1 VRERVCVF
9 ICEGQREIV
18 VLPSFSN
25 YARVNLG
32 AMKQKEKCLV
42 GLCVRAHKLTRLN
55 TYDHSKTRDNI
66 SELKKEKRKE
76 KAY

>member
-1 VRERVCVF
+1 VRERVCVL

-32 AMKQKEKCLV
+32 AMKQKEKVFGGAVSESTQIDTFKHL
-42 GLCVRAHKLTRLN
+42 RSFQN
-55 TYDHSKTRDNI
+55 TGQHF
-66 SELKKEKRKE
+66 
-76 KAY
+76 